1 MKIIITEEQYGHLV
15 TNLLDLLLGNITIKT
30 VKEKKE
36 DGNKEDYHSVFN
48 EDGETVMTIWVK
60 GPLRSKGCKKDLTL
74 ENTLIEK
81 FENYMPYYKHKMF
94 SKVLVN
100 YIYDKF
106 GIKCDCVQ
114 YDYDFKEEKHVDD
127 EGDEYEYTD
136 SKTRRYNVKKKKK
149 IKESVDGKS
158 SLENLIYEF
167 LNDDFYPDYNWGP
180 ELFDFYREDVKEHG
194 LIPFYINDSEAYVYY
209 DDGTLEIMPWVCEK
223 LNEYFNDL
231 WYSVFKSWFEE
242 NSGLKVSMMVD
253 PRNNNRLLQESI
265 DNSNIVEEI
274 MKHTG
279 IKYDGHEFLERSYDN
294 FGRTHDTVI
303 FYFRLPDDDFS
314 YYRRIHFLTRNNKV
328 ISVDSAGDFR
338 TIDDAFRYVPT
349 DVLMNYFIEKGKT
362 YLEKFLPKRYPND
375 SK

>member
-1 MKIIITEEQYGHLV
+1 MT
-15 TNLLDLLLGNITIKT
+15 LLQKA
-30 VKEKKE
+30 
-36 DGNKEDYHSVFN
+36 S
-48 EDGETVMTIWVK
+48 
-60 GPLRSKGCKKDLTL
+60 
-74 ENTLIEK
+74 
-81 FENYMPYYKHKMF
+81 
-94 SKVLVN
+94 
-100 YIYDKF
+100 KF

-242 NSGLKVSMMVD
+242 NSGLKVM
-253 PRNNNRLLQESI
+253 I
-265 DNSNIVEEI
+265 
-274 MKHTG
+274 
-279 IKYDGHEFLERSYDN
+279 
-294 FGRTHDTVI
+294 
-303 FYFRLPDDDFS
+303 
-314 YYRRIHFLTRNNKV
+314 
-328 ISVDSAGDFR
+328 
-338 TIDDAFRYVPT
+338 
-349 DVLMNYFIEKGKT
+349 
-362 YLEKFLPKRYPND
+362 
-375 SK
+375 

>member
-149 IKESVDGKS
+149 IKESVEGKS

>member
-303 FYFRLPDDDFS
+303 FYFRLPDDDYS